1 MCIEMYLPSVC
12 VAKIVCVC
20 VCVCV
25 CFLQRQRVYV
35 CCKDR
40 VYVCVFV
47 CERERQGECT
57 IDSFLTNAND
67 YLVGYK
73 SIDKE

>member
-12 VAKIVCVC
+12 VCVC
-20 VCVCV
+20 VCVC
-25 CFLQRQRVYV
+25 
-35 CCKDR
+35 CKDR
-40 VYVCVFV
+40 ECMCVVKIEYMCVFV

-57 IDSFLTNAND
+57 IDSFLTNANN